1 MKAIVTCAS
10 LLMTGLAM
18 AADLPPPEATEAW
31 SPVPPIV
38 TPGAH
43 DGAAPSDAV
52 VLFDGKSLNGWES
65 VKGGPAKWTAANGVL
80 TVVPETGD
88 IQTTQKFGDVQ
99 LHIEW
104 RTPVLPPDK
113 KGQDRGNSGVYLQG
127 LYEVQVLDSLENRTY
142 SNGQAGAIYKQSVP
156 LVNPARP
163 AGQWQSYDIVFI
175 APRFKAD
182 GSLKSPAR
190 MTVFFN
196 GVLVQYDF
204 KLKGP
209 TVYQGQPTYKAH
221 GDAPLL
227 LQEHHHAVS
236 YRNVWVRKLD
246 ANEEVRK

>member
-1 MKAIVTCAS
+1 MKLAIAFAS
-10 LLMTGLAM
+10 MFATVVSM
-18 AADLPPPEATEAW
+18 AADLPPPEATEVW
-31 SPVPPIV
+31 QPVPPIV
-38 TPGAH
+38 TPGKH
-43 DGAAPSDAV
+43 DAAPPSDAI
-52 VLFDGKSLNGWES
+52 VLFDGRSLNGWES
-65 VKGGPAKWTAANGVL
+65 VKGGPAKWTAANGEL

-88 IQTTQKFGDVQ
+88 VQTTQKFGDVQ

-104 RTPVLPPDK
+104 RTPSDLPADK

-142 SNGQAGAIYKQSVP
+142 SNGQAGAIYKQAVP
-156 LVNPARP
+156 LANPARP
-163 AGQWQSYDIVFI
+163 AGQWQSYDIVYV
-175 APRFKAD
+175 APRFNAD

-204 KLKGP
+204 KLKGG
-209 TVYQGQPTYKAH
+209 TIYQGQPSYKAH

-236 YRNVWVRKLD
+236 FRNIWVRKLNL
-246 ANEEVRK
+246 AQ